1 MKTSKEYA
9 EKVWMVFQV
18 ERTVCAQAQRQ
29 GEPWHIFGIVRRP
42 GEPQLR
48 ECVGKWPET
57 SYKEQK

>member
-1 MKTSKEYA
+1 M
-9 EKVWMVFQV
+9 